1 MRLPSPD
8 SSSLNSVLW
17 SKAIA
22 RETGNEIWAVG
33 GICEH
38 PADLARRV
46 PGIDRIHVVFCD
58 GMTS

>member
-1 MRLPSPD
+1 MLLPSLD
-8 SSSLNSVLW
+8 SSSLNSVIW
-17 SKAIA
+17 SKVIA

-38 PADLARRV
+38 PADLARIV
-46 PGIDRIHVVFCD
+46 LGINRIYIVFCD